1 MKARLN
7 ITVDKHLLSSAKK
20 YADKNDTSLSQLI
33 ELYFESL
40 TRPARRKNIIQ
51 LIEEL
56 PKTKID
62 ARKNLKQSYYE
73 DQKTKYGF

>member
-7 ITVDKHLLSSAKK
+7 ITVDEHLLNNAKN
-20 YADKNDTSLSQLI
+20 YAAKNATSLSQLI

-40 TRPARRKNIIQ
+40 TRPTRKKNIIQ

-56 PKTKID
+56 PKPKID
-62 ARKNLKQSYYE
+62 PNLDLNKSYYE
-73 DQKTKYGF
+73 DQKEKYGF